1 MNSNHPDNDH
11 QPQILAPAG
20 DKEAFLAALA
30 ARADAIYCGLKM
42 IYGFL
47 CMRISV
53 AGNYPPIVEIPNR
66 KMILQKDGAWC
77 YRKMRC
83 FFHYF
88 APELCDDLRENC
100 FQHNCLIYYI
110 KYIEGSCRARK
121 G

>member
-30 ARADAIYCGLKM
+30 ASADAIY
-42 IYGFL
+42 

-77 YRKMRC
+77 YRKMHC
-83 FFHYF
+83 FPHY
-88 APELCDDLRENC
+88 
-100 FQHNCLIYYI
+100 
-110 KYIEGSCRARK
+110 
-121 G
+121 